1 MRYEVGD
8 QGQAH
13 SGSTEMLTWGERPE
27 LAGKAGGAA
36 SAAGASSLLYR
47 TPLPRPAPVRPTLPS
62 LSPGI

>member
-13 SGSTEMLTWGERPE
+13 SGSTEMLTWGERSE

-47 TPLPRPAPVRPTLPS
+47 PTPHPLRPTLPF